1 MRIILDIET
10 NSKHDK
16 IWCVVTREVETGL
29 VLIWDEP
36 AGLQFYMN
44 HTSEVI
50 THNGIFFDFP
60 VLKKVWGITVKKSQV
75 VDTLVLARLFD
86 PSIENGHSLEAWGE
100 RLGHYKAP
108 YKKIWSWMTG
118 KPLIVEDEKG
128 KKVDQS
134 HLAFDEPVFPLL
146 HNYCR
151 QDTQV
156 TAELYKHL
164 TKEME
169 NDFSKESIKL
179 EHEVAIIIAEQ
190 ERNGFKLNVPEALQ
204 LLSELKT
211 KLDAIQV
218 EMATIFPDKVTS
230 GRTHKATGK
239 PLNDIIEPF
248 NPGSRKQIAERLIEK
263 GWKPTKHTEKG
274 SVIVDETTLEGLDFP
289 EAKAIAEYLMLQKR
303 IAQVESWIEAV
314 ASDGRVH
321 GRVITNGAI
330 SGRATHMSPNMAQVP
345 NMDAVYGKEC
355 RALWTVDEGNAIVG
369 IDLAQLELRCLAHYM
384 QDEDYT
390 TTLLSGDIHEKN
402 RQAAGL
408 SSRGEAKR
416 FGFAF
421 LYGAGGAKIGQIL
434 GCSAQEGQAVIN
446 RYLKAMPKLKSLR
459 DKVERMSA
467 TGTLPG
473 LDGRRLNIRSA
484 HSAVNTLLQGAGA
497 IVSKQWIIETTK
509 MLRKD
514 KIPYR
519 LIAWVHDEIQI
530 ETPKA
535 YAEGV
540 GKTAVEAARI
550 AGVVLK
556 TRCPMDAEYHIGTN
570 WSESH

>member
-10 NSKHDK
+10 NKAHDK
-16 IWCVVTREVETGL
+16 IWCVVTRNIDTDEWFSFTTPENLQTYINNATEV
-29 VLIWDEP
+29 V
-36 AGLQFYMN
+36 
-44 HTSEVI
+44 

-75 VDTLVLARLFD
+75 VDTLVLSRLYN
-86 PSIENGHSLEAWGE
+86 PSLEDGHSLAAWGQ
-100 RLGHYKAP
+100 RLGFAKGDFTDFDGGY
-108 YKKIWSWMTG
+108 T
-118 KPLIVEDEKG
+118 DEMR
-128 KKVDQS
+128 D
-134 HLAFDEPVFPLL
+134 
-146 HNYCR
+146 YCV
-151 QDTQV
+151 QDTLV
-156 TAELYKHL
+156 TKELYKHL

-230 GRTHKATGK
+230 GRTHKTSGK
-239 PLNDIIEPF
+239 ALKDIIEPF
-248 NPGSRKQIAERLIEK
+248 NPGSRKQIAERLQEK
-263 GWKPTKHTEKG
+263 GWKPTKRTEKG

-497 IVSKQWIIETTK
+497 IVAKQWIIETTK

-519 LIAWVHDEIQI
+519 LVAWVHDEIQI

-535 YAEGV
+535 YAEVV

>member
-1 MRIILDIET
+1 
-10 NSKHDK
+10 
-16 IWCVVTREVETGL
+16 
-29 VLIWDEP
+29 VLFRSYE
-36 AGLQFYMN
+36 
-44 HTSEVI
+44 
-50 THNGIFFDFP
+50 
-60 VLKKVWGITVKKSQV
+60 
-75 VDTLVLARLFD
+75 
-86 PSIENGHSLEAWGE
+86 
-100 RLGHYKAP
+100 
-108 YKKIWSWMTG
+108 
-118 KPLIVEDEKG
+118 
-128 KKVDQS
+128 
-134 HLAFDEPVFPLL
+134 
-146 HNYCR
+146 
-151 QDTQV
+151 
-156 TAELYKHL
+156 HL
-164 TKEME
+164 TQEMK

-190 ERNGFKLNVPEALQ
+190 ERNGFRLDVPKALQ

-230 GRTHKATGK
+230 GRTHKTTGK

-263 GWKPTKHTEKG
+263 GWKPKKHTEKG

-303 IAQVESWIEAV
+303 IAQIESWLEAV
-314 ASDGRVH
+314 EDDGRVH

-497 IVSKQWIIETTK
+497 IISKQWIIETTK
-509 MLRKD
+509 MLRKA

-535 YAEGV
+535 YAEIV
-540 GKTAVEAARI
+540 GKTAVEAARA

>member
-10 NSKHDK
+10 NTTHDK
-16 IWCVVTREVETGL
+16 IWCVVTRNIDTDEWFSFTTPENLQTYINNATEV
-29 VLIWDEP
+29 V
-36 AGLQFYMN
+36 
-44 HTSEVI
+44 

-75 VDTLVLARLFD
+75 VDTLVLSRLYN
-86 PSIENGHSLEAWGE
+86 PSLEDGHSLAAWGQ
-100 RLGHYKAP
+100 RLGFAKGDFTDFDGGY
-108 YKKIWSWMTG
+108 T
-118 KPLIVEDEKG
+118 DEMRY
-128 KKVDQS
+128 
-134 HLAFDEPVFPLL
+134 
-146 HNYCR
+146 YCV
-151 QDTQV
+151 QDTLV
-156 TAELYKHL
+156 TKELYKHL

-230 GRTHKATGK
+230 GRTHKTSGK
-239 PLNDIIEPF
+239 ALKDIIEPF
-248 NPGSRKQIAERLIEK
+248 NPGSRKQIAERLQEK
-263 GWKPTKHTEKG
+263 GWKPTKRTEKG

-497 IVSKQWIIETTK
+497 IVAKQWIIETTK

-519 LIAWVHDEIQI
+519 LVAWVHDEIQI
-530 ETPKA
+530 ETPQA
-535 YAEGV
+535 YAEIV
-540 GKTAVEAARI
+540 GQTAVEAARI

-556 TRCPMDAEYHIGTN
+556 TRCPMDAEYSVGTN

>member
-10 NSKHDK
+10 NKAHDT
-16 IWCVVTREVETGL
+16 IWCVVCRDIDKDVVSTFVQ
-29 VLIWDEP
+29 P
-36 AGLQFYMN
+36 SSLQDFIN
-44 HTSEVI
+44 NCDSVV

-75 VDTLVLARLFD
+75 IDTLVLSRLYN
-86 PSIENGHSLEAWGE
+86 PSLEDGHSLAAWGQ
-100 RLGHYKAP
+100 RLGFA
-108 YKKIWSWMTG
+108 
-118 KPLIVEDEKG
+118 KG
-128 KKVDQS
+128 DFTD
-134 HLAFDEPVFPLL
+134 FDGGLTDAMLE
-146 HNYCR
+146 YCI
-151 QDTQV
+151 QDTKV

-164 TKEME
+164 TQEME
-169 NDFSKESIKL
+169 NDFSKESITL

-190 ERNGFKLNVPEALQ
+190 ERNGFRLDMPKALC

-211 KLDAIQV
+211 KLDNIQV
-218 EMATIFPDKVTS
+218 EMEKIFPPVVIS
-230 GRTHKATGK
+230 GRTHKTSGK
-239 PLNDIIEPF
+239 PLNDIITPF
-248 NPGSRKQIAERLIEK
+248 NPGSRQQIAQRLQEK
-263 GWKPTKHTEKG
+263 GWKPKKHTEKG
-274 SVIVDETTLEGLDFP
+274 SIIIDEEVLATLDYP
-289 EAKAIAEYLMLQKR
+289 EAKALAEYMMLQKR
-303 IAQVESWIEAV
+303 IAQVESWVAAV
-314 ASDGRVH
+314 EKDGRVH

-355 RALWTVDEGNAIVG
+355 RSLWTVDEGNALVG
-369 IDLAQLELRCLAHYM
+369 VDLAQLELRCLAHYM
-384 QDEDYT
+384 HDEDYT
-390 TTLLSGDIHEKN
+390 NTLLSGDIHEKN

-421 LYGAGGAKIGQIL
+421 LYGAGGAKIGEIL
-434 GCSAQEGQAVIN
+434 NCSAKEGQAVIN
-446 RYLKAMPKLKSLR
+446 RYLKAMPKLKNLR

-467 TGTLPG
+467 KGTIPG

-497 IVSKQWIIETTK
+497 IVSKQWLVCVQQT
-509 MLRKD
+509 LRRR

-519 LIAWVHDEIQI
+519 LVAWVHDEIQI
-530 ETPKA
+530 ETSKA
-535 YAEGV
+535 DAEVV
-540 GKTAVEAARI
+540 GQICVEAARA

-556 TRCPMDAEYHIGTN
+556 TRCPMDAEYNVGTN

>member
-10 NSKHDK
+10 NKAHDK
-16 IWCVVTREVETGL
+16 IWCVVTRNIDTDEWFSFTTPENLQTYINNATEV
-29 VLIWDEP
+29 V
-36 AGLQFYMN
+36 
-44 HTSEVI
+44 

-75 VDTLVLARLFD
+75 VDTLVLSRLYN
-86 PSIENGHSLEAWGE
+86 PSLEDGHSLAAWGQ
-100 RLGHYKAP
+100 RLGFAKGDFTDFDGGY
-108 YKKIWSWMTG
+108 T
-118 KPLIVEDEKG
+118 DEMR
-128 KKVDQS
+128 D
-134 HLAFDEPVFPLL
+134 
-146 HNYCR
+146 YCV
-151 QDTQV
+151 QDTLV
-156 TAELYKHL
+156 TKELYKHL

-230 GRTHKATGK
+230 GRTHKTSGK
-239 PLNDIIEPF
+239 ALNDIIEPF
-248 NPGSRKQIAERLIEK
+248 NPGSRKQIAERLQEK
-263 GWKPTKHTEKG
+263 GWKPTKRTEKG

-497 IVSKQWIIETTK
+497 IVAKQWIIETTK

-519 LIAWVHDEIQI
+519 LVAWVHDEIQI

-535 YAEGV
+535 YAEVV